1 MRVEPED
8 ERQAKEQLP
17 VGSSSSSSSHHH
29 RHHPHHWTAEQ
40 DKAPP
45 IAVFIDSCAPF
56 IERFFL
62 LFSFQFCWHVNS
74 DAGTLSDT
82 VLFFPL
88 FPVMS
93 LISL

>member
-45 IAVFIDSCAPF
+45 IAVFIDSCA
-56 IERFFL
+56 I
-62 LFSFQFCWHVNS
+62 H
-74 DAGTLSDT
+74 
-82 VLFFPL
+82 
-88 FPVMS
+88 
-93 LISL
+93 